1 MEMLTVTETARILK
15 TNKTFVDRYSGY
27 DLSGPTAP
35 ARIGG
40 FNG

>member
-15 TNKTFVDRYSGY
+15 TNKTFVDRYSG
-27 DLSGPTAP
+27 DLSDPTAP

-40 FNG
+40 FND